1 MVVKQKSGT
10 KVRDARQKRA
20 GRVQPASWPMIIQ
33 NFAGGMQFVSGEELQ
48 SRWFSLLPA
57 GTQFDQ
63 ENQSAG
69 NEYGKGD

>member
-1 MVVKQKSGT
+1 
-10 KVRDARQKRA
+10 
-20 GRVQPASWPMIIQ
+20 MIIQ